1 MPGTRRRTFE
11 RRETR
16 VKFDPS
22 DEPRDRGSRWDFDD
36 EALKASVDA
45 EPRLTVGGIVERL
58 ASPICARFI
67 VAWEKL
73 GKCPSSAILGETSA
87 NDSLRIS

>member
-1 MPGTRRRTFE
+1 MPLIAAEGWFARYTEETFE

-36 EALKASVDA
+36 AALKASVAA

-67 VAWEKL
+67 VA
-73 GKCPSSAILGETSA
+73 
-87 NDSLRIS
+87 